1 MILVGPDDQ
10 ELHAGKRL
18 VLNCIGQNNEDAT
31 MPLRVNWFFTSFDS
45 RFPQRLYTIDDPQV
59 NEIRLPN
66 NITNSTFV
74 VDSVMATDGG
84 VYWCLVS
91 NRDGIV
97 PIEQNATV
105 NVLRKYCTRVLFRM
119 VRAAACYTGSVLEWL
134 ART

>member
-10 ELHAGKRL
+10 ELQAGERL

-45 RFPQRLYTIDDPQV
+45 QSSQRLYTIDDPQV

-74 VDSVMATDGG
+74 IDPVMVTDGG
-84 VYWCLVS
+84 VYACLVS
-91 NRDGIV
+91 NRDGML
-97 PIEQNATV
+97 PIEQSAII
-105 NVLRKYCTRVLFRM
+105 NVLCKYCTRVLSR
-119 VRAAACYTGSVLEWL
+119 VLRAFS
-134 ART
+134 